1 VSEPTP
7 EVPDPEVVVEVDC
20 RGQMCPTP
28 VIRLARAITDVPIGG
43 VVAVAA
49 DDVAAAT
56 DIPAWCRMRGQEYV
70 GERLGED
77 GVPLHLVRRLV

>member
-1 VSEPTP
+1 VSERTP
-7 EVPDPEVVVEVDC
+7 EVPEPEVDVEVDC

-28 VIRLARAITDVPIGG
+28 VIRLARAITDLPIGA

-56 DIPAWCRMRGQEYV
+56 DIPAWCRMRGQEYL
-70 GERLGED
+70 GERVGGD
-77 GVPLHLVRRLV
+77 GVPLHLVRRLL